1 MATNPFAQFVQ
12 QPQVNPFARFAE
24 TPAGMRPVEA
34 GEIPTE
40 SGFVMLPET
49 EPQRGVGQ
57 RVLGAVTAPMDV
69 ALTLGSAAGRG
80 LVAAP
85 YALVRGRGVTPQA
98 QAAAAE
104 MLGGIRQP
112 QTPEGRAVLEA
123 VAPALSALPP
133 VIGTAPAVMGAGL
146 PAAQQ
151 AGRIAGQEAGLVR
164 GAIDTA
170 RATRA
175 EQTALQRSAADW
187 QRAPQIEAAQRA
199 VELGIALNPATSNPT
214 LANRARSA
222 LAGNRD
228 VNAIFVKQNA
238 PKWTELAKR
247 DMGLSLQTTLNA
259 KGFEEARNAV
269 SGPYEQL
276 RRMGAMRADNEIRM
290 QLENLRV
297 EQAAI
302 GGEAGARRV
311 NRLVDEAL
319 GKIDAGLDGN
329 RLLES
334 IRQLRRDAQAIRN
347 AQKMGQA
354 PSPERIAEAE
364 AKLNIAAS
372 LENLAENNIFDPKFK
387 DDFRQAR
394 AAMAKTYAY
403 EDATNFNTGQVD
415 PIAIAQ
421 LTQRDNALTG
431 IIADIGAIAG
441 NFPEIASS
449 APPSTLL
456 QRAGTHLTRSGIGGT
471 IGAGLGAV
479 TPVGPIAGGVVGA
492 GAAELYTGLRARK
505 MATPEYQRRFAAPE
519 DRRIFPTPEPEPVNA
534 LVPYVAPQNVLM
546 PEAGAFVMG
555 GQPQVL
561 RRTAEGAFVPPPTPA
576 ATTRQTPTARFVGPE
591 QGPPQ
596 LPAPSAEATMSTLRA
611 EDVRRAGVSRAVGRE
626 AEAQQ
631 AAAEAAARRP
641 ATGEVILDFDPVTGE
656 LRPVQQQGAALP
668 QRSAL
673 QSAVEKLSGQMIA
686 ETESTFRRVSTGRPT
701 KTGEQRF
708 YVRRQTEVLPFE
720 RQPQAFN
727 LTAEERIAWNKAKA
741 DLADV
746 APGFKALDEKAIAA
760 KMQDR
765 EWVQSTI
772 KSARERD
779 QALARKEALLAEQLA
794 NRDNLRLLARDIE
807 RKNKELADI
816 RESRA
821 RMTGALEALEERL
834 RPGRPQVLGGQGP
847 KTRAAKAEANRGGV
861 NALMPDGQNRNAL
874 NK

>member
-24 TPAGMRPVEA
+24 TPAGMRPVGA

-49 EPQRGVGQ
+49 EPQRSVGQ
-57 RVLGAVTAPMDV
+57 RVLGAATAPLDV

-80 LVAAP
+80 LAAAP
-85 YALVRGRGVTPQA
+85 YGLVRGRGVTPQG

-112 QTPEGRAVLEA
+112 QTPEGRAALEA

-164 GAIDTA
+164 GAIDTT
-170 RATRA
+170 RAARA

-199 VELGIALNPATSNPT
+199 VELDITLNPATSNPT
-214 LANRARSA
+214 LGNRARSA

-228 VNAIFVKQNA
+228 VNATFVKQNA

-276 RRMGAMRADNEIRM
+276 RRMGAMQADNEIRM

-311 NRLVDEAL
+311 NKLVDEAV
-319 GKIDAGLDGN
+319 GKIDAGIDGN

-364 AKLNIAAS
+364 AKLKIAAS
-372 LENLAENNIFDPKFK
+372 LENLAENNIFDPRFK
-387 DDFRQAR
+387 DEFRQAR
-394 AAMAKTYAY
+394 TAMAKTYAY

-415 PIAIAQ
+415 PITIAR
-421 LTQRDNALTG
+421 LTQQDNALTG

-471 IGAGLGAV
+471 IGAGIGAM
-479 TPVGPIAGGVVGA
+479 TPIGPIAGGVAGA

-519 DRRIFPTPEPEPVNA
+519 DRRIFPTQVNELA
-534 LVPYVAPQNVLM
+534 
-546 PEAGAFVMG
+546 
-555 GQPQVL
+555 
-561 RRTAEGAFVPPPTPA
+561 PPTPG
-576 ATTRQTPTARFVGPE
+576 TPALYDWRNALMTEGEMPYRPNWVYGQPE
-591 QGPPQ
+591 PNVRTVRPEGGPPA
-596 LPAPSAEATMSTLRA
+596 LPAPSPESTLGTLRA
-611 EDVRRAGVSRAVGRE
+611 EDVRRAGVSRAIGQE
-626 AEAQQ
+626 AEARQ

-641 ATGEVILDFDPVTGE
+641 TSGEVVLDLDPVTGR
-656 LRPVQQQGAALP
+656 LREASQGLKGATP
-668 QRSAL
+668 ETFQNFGSSL
-673 QSAVEKLSGQMIA
+673 QSAAAKVTEGRKFDLTAAEKVAWERTKVDLA
-686 ETESTFRRVSTGRPT
+686 EVAQSKRKAAADRERMQDLLETLEEQFRAGRPN
-701 KTGEQRF
+701 
-708 YVRRQTEVLPFE
+708 VS
-720 RQPQAFN
+720 QA
-727 LTAEERIAWNKAKA
+727 
-741 DLADV
+741 
-746 APGFKALDEKAIAA
+746 
-760 KMQDR
+760 
-765 EWVQSTI
+765 
-772 KSARERD
+772 
-779 QALARKEALLAEQLA
+779 
-794 NRDNLRLLARDIE
+794 
-807 RKNKELADI
+807 
-816 RESRA
+816 
-821 RMTGALEALEERL
+821 
-834 RPGRPQVLGGQGP
+834 QGP
-847 KTRAAKAEANRGGV
+847 KTRAAQAAANPGRV
-861 NALMPDGQNRNAL
+861 NALMPDGQNRNTL

>member
-1 MATNPFAQFVQ
+1 
-12 QPQVNPFARFAE
+12 
-24 TPAGMRPVEA
+24 
-34 GEIPTE
+34 
-40 SGFVMLPET
+40 
-49 EPQRGVGQ
+49 
-57 RVLGAVTAPMDV
+57 
-69 ALTLGSAAGRG
+69 
-80 LVAAP
+80 
-85 YALVRGRGVTPQA
+85 
-98 QAAAAE
+98 
-104 MLGGIRQP
+104 
-112 QTPEGRAVLEA
+112 
-123 VAPALSALPP
+123 
-133 VIGTAPAVMGAGL
+133 
-146 PAAQQ
+146 
-151 AGRIAGQEAGLVR
+151 
-164 GAIDTA
+164 
-170 RATRA
+170 
-175 EQTALQRSAADW
+175 
-187 QRAPQIEAAQRA
+187 
-199 VELGIALNPATSNPT
+199 
-214 LANRARSA
+214 
-222 LAGNRD
+222 
-228 VNAIFVKQNA
+228 
-238 PKWTELAKR
+238 
-247 DMGLSLQTTLNA
+247 
-259 KGFEEARNAV
+259 
-269 SGPYEQL
+269 
-276 RRMGAMRADNEIRM
+276 
-290 QLENLRV
+290 
-297 EQAAI
+297 
-302 GGEAGARRV
+302 V
-311 NRLVDEAL
+311 NRLVDEAV
-319 GKIDAGLDGN
+319 GKIDAGIDGS

-347 AQKMGQA
+347 AQKLGQA

-364 AKLNIAAS
+364 AKLKIAAS
-372 LENLAENNIFDPKFK
+372 LENLAENNIFDPRFK

-403 EDATNFNTGQVD
+403 EDATDFNTGQVD
-415 PIAIAQ
+415 PIAIAR

-561 RRTAEGAFVPPPTPA
+561 RRTAEGAFVPPTKPA

-641 ATGEVILDFDPVTGE
+641 ATGEVILDFDPVTGRFRE
-656 LRPVQQQGAALP
+656 SSQGLKGATP
-668 QRSAL
+668 
-673 QSAVEKLSGQMIA
+673 E
-686 ETESTFRRVSTGRPT
+686 TFRDFGSDLASAAEKVARDQ
-701 KTGEQRF
+701 K
-708 YVRRQTEVLPFE
+708 
-720 RQPQAFN
+720 FN
-727 LTAEERIAWNKAKA
+727 LTASEKVAWERTKV

-821 RMTGALEALEERL
+821 RMMGALEALEERL

-847 KTRAAKAEANRGGV
+847 KTRAAKAEASRGGV

>member
-1 MATNPFAQFVQ
+1 
-12 QPQVNPFARFAE
+12 
-24 TPAGMRPVEA
+24 
-34 GEIPTE
+34 
-40 SGFVMLPET
+40 L
-49 EPQRGVGQ
+49 
-57 RVLGAVTAPMDV
+57 DV
-69 ALTLGSAAGRG
+69 ALTLGSAASHG

-104 MLGGIRQP
+104 MLGGIRRP
-112 QTPEGRAVLEA
+112 QTPEGQAALEA

-133 VIGTAPAVMGAGL
+133 VTGTAPAVMGAGL

-170 RATRA
+170 RSARA

-187 QRAPQIEAAQRA
+187 QRAPQIEAAQLA
-199 VELGIALNPATSNPT
+199 VKYNIALNPATSNPT
-214 LANRARSA
+214 LANRAQSA

-247 DMGLSLQTTLNA
+247 EMGLSLQTTLNA
-259 KGFEEARNAV
+259 KGFGEAKSAV

-276 RRMGAMRADNEIRM
+276 RRMGAMTPDEDVLAQISA
-290 QLENLRV
+290 LKV
-297 EQAAI
+297 EPGQAPI
-302 GGEAGARRV
+302 GGEAGAR
-311 NRLVDEAL
+311 LVSKAADEAIL
-319 GKIDAGLDGN
+319 KIESGLDGK

-334 IRQLRRDAQAIRN
+334 VRQLRRDADAIRN
-347 AQKMGQA
+347 AQKVGQA
-354 PSPERIAEAE
+354 PSPAKISEAE
-364 AKLNIAAS
+364 AKLQIASA
-372 LENLAENNIFDPKFK
+372 LEVLAEKNIFDPKFK
-387 DDFRQAR
+387 NEFRQAR
-394 AAMAKTYAY
+394 TTMAKIYAY
-403 EDATNFNTGQVD
+403 EDATDFNTGQVD
-415 PIAIAQ
+415 PIAIAR
-421 LTQRDNALTG
+421 LTQKNNSLTG

-641 ATGEVILDFDPVTGE
+641 ATGEVILDFDPVTGRFRE
-656 LRPVQQQGAALP
+656 ASQGLKGATP
-668 QRSAL
+668 
-673 QSAVEKLSGQMIA
+673 E
-686 ETESTFRRVSTGRPT
+686 TFRNFGSDLASAAEKVARDQ
-701 KTGEQRF
+701 K
-708 YVRRQTEVLPFE
+708 
-720 RQPQAFN
+720 FN
-727 LTAEERIAWNKAKA
+727 LTASEKVAWERTKV

-821 RMTGALEALEERL
+821 RMMGALEALEEKL
-834 RPGRPQVLGGQGP
+834 RSGRPNVSQAQGP
-847 KTRAAKAEANRGGV
+847 KTRAAQAAANPGRV